1 MAKIFSTAEIARFRA
16 ETPGCKNVVH
26 FNYAG
31 SALMPQPVID
41 VTVNHIKLEGE
52 IGGYE
57 AADLADARIEAVYD
71 SVAR

>member
-1 MAKIFSTAEIARFRA
+1 MAKVFTTEEIGRLRA

-41 VTVNHIKLEGE
+41 VTIDHIT
-52 IGGYE
+52 
-57 AADLADARIEAVYD
+57 LARMPGRR
-71 SVAR
+71 SS